1 MDLQFDSKG
10 YLTPYHI
17 HSIDKETLQD
27 IFVTNVGRK
36 EIYLCYLQVIESL
49 INIVGGGF
57 YVWVNGSFISLK
69 ENPNDIDMV
78 VFIDYSLCEKYEKE
92 LNDVRKMNVL
102 IDLYRVKVYPQ
113 SHKYHFRTE
122 FDKQEWE
129 FLFSTDRK
137 KNAKG
142 FVQINY

>member
-17 HSIDKETLQD
+17 HSIDKDTLQD

-57 YVWVNGSFISLK
+57 YVWYKQLKIICIVFMQVVNL
-69 ENPNDIDMV
+69 
-78 VFIDYSLCEKYEKE
+78 
-92 LNDVRKMNVL
+92 
-102 IDLYRVKVYPQ
+102 
-113 SHKYHFRTE
+113 
-122 FDKQEWE
+122 FD
-129 FLFSTDRK
+129 
-137 KNAKG
+137 
-142 FVQINY
+142 